1 MNAISLT
8 VLPDISLDDDLPD
21 LVDVSDLVCP
31 GCAGPVVDAPPSG
44 WPARAGRCPEFSHA
58 DGSVLCPDGMGRVPE
73 PVEAAGLRYGL
84 TEHGAAARLDEGAG
98 WPA

>member
-1 MNAISLT
+1 MTAIY
-8 VLPDISLDDDLPD
+8 LPGPPVVDLDDDPTD
-21 LVDVSDLVCP
+21 LVEVTDLVCP

-44 WPARAGRCPEFSHA
+44 WPVRAGWRPEFSHP

-98 WPA
+98 WSA

>member
-8 VLPDISLDDDLPD
+8 VPTVIELDDDLADLPD

-44 WPARAGRCPEFSHA
+44 WPARAGRCPDFSHL
-58 DGSVLCPDGMGRVPE
+58 DGSVLCPDGFGRVPE
-73 PVEAAGLRYGL
+73 PVESRGV
-84 TEHGAAARLDEGAG
+84 AR
-98 WPA
+98 